1 MSITSATDIQEVQ
14 ATEQQVNN
22 KYSTMTIA
30 ELRKEREVQVNELA
44 FEEVALIDEAINNL
58 HLDNTEKVIS
68 EETQKLSEVIDVLF
82 KRYDSSV
89 NMVKE
94 KYDKN
99 EDKCRTQ
106 SMENIERMKERH
118 NQKLAELETK
128 KSQRLQRAEE
138 RRSVK
143 DQELK
148 EKAKNLAR
156 QGEID
161 EAIQY
166 RTESEIMKEL
176 EIQARKKDIDCRFE
190 RMMNN
195 LNTKQ
200 ENNMRIIEDSFSST
214 LDRIQTEKEE
224 ELKTT
229 NQALKIN
236 INYALQKAI
245 YSGTRNVKRDK
256 RVDFV
261 QRMNGFV
268 QSKIEGEKEF

>member
-14 ATEQQVNN
+14 ATEPQVNN

-82 KRYDSSV
+82 QRYDSSV

-99 EDKCRTQ
+99 EDKYRAQ

-118 NQKLAELETK
+118 NQKLTELETK

>member
-14 ATEQQVNN
+14 ATEPQVNN

-82 KRYDSSV
+82 QRYDSSV

-99 EDKCRTQ
+99 EDKYRTQ

-118 NQKLAELETK
+118 NQKLTELETK

>member
-99 EDKCRTQ
+99 EDKYRTQ